1 MIIIIMLHLI
11 FVDFHTSN
19 FPCLIIG
26 GGEGEGGLIA
36 GSNWGSNPLAG
47 LQSIL
52 KIIVLKSVICLKRH
66 KTSFHLTIRSSDPH
80 LNFPKPWLQRRI
92 FYHSHL
98 SWCCFQIVTSYG
110 REILQKDSPLF
121 P

>member
-52 KIIVLKSVICLKRH
+52 KIIV
-66 KTSFHLTIRSSDPH
+66 
-80 LNFPKPWLQRRI
+80 
-92 FYHSHL
+92 
-98 SWCCFQIVTSYG
+98 
-110 REILQKDSPLF
+110 PLF
-121 P
+121 SFTITHLHVRISQKYQQPPLSMVI